1 MRILV
6 LCLAFA
12 LSACVASQP
21 TSQVPL
27 VRLNASFA
35 DALWQSGIPSGEVC
49 KRFNS
54 RPGNAPSIMVAGL
67 PATTTTIELSFN
79 DITASNKS
87 FDKGGHGI
95 IHYQLPQPGE
105 AEVVIPAFPGQISQ
119 LPEAFTIKRNFTSD
133 AWDSGRGYLP
143 PCSGGRGHT
152 YTVDIRA
159 LDAQGARIGETKLTL
174 GTY

>member
-6 LCLAFA
+6 LCLAVA

-21 TSQVPL
+21 TSHSPL
-27 VRLNASFA
+27 VRLDVSFA
-35 DALWQSGIPSGEVC
+35 EALWQFGIPSGEVC

-54 RPGNAPSIMVAGL
+54 RPGNAPSIRVAGL
-67 PATTTTIELSFN
+67 PANTVTIELSFN
-79 DITASNKS
+79 DITANNKS
-87 FDKGGHGI
+87 FDRGGHGI

-105 AEVVIPAFPGQISQ
+105 TEIVIPAFPGQVSQ
-119 LPEAFTIKRNFTSD
+119 LPAGFTVKRNFTSD

-143 PCSGGRGHT
+143 PCSGGKGHT

-159 LDAQGARIGETKLTL
+159 LDAQGARMGEAKLTL
-174 GTY
+174 GIY